1 MIKKIAGEVW
11 KPLTFGGHKTLRNKY
26 AISTQGRIASYK
38 DDVLEDGK
46 LLKGSVTSGYN
57 TLNLHADG
65 KSNTLYVHR
74 EVAKQFLSKPGKK
87 DAIVIHLNHNKSD
100 NRSKNLK
107 WVNQEYAIG
116 HQQKSPARKAFHER
130 QRSKNKGLK
139 LSLAQV
145 KTIKSTLTNPKRK
158 LNNRQLAEKY
168 GVSEMTIYRIL
179 RGESWGNI

>member
-26 AISTQGRIASYK
+26 AISSLGRIASYQ
-38 DDVLEDGK
+38 DDVLDGK

-74 EVAKQFLSKPGKK
+74 EVAKHFLPKAGKK
-87 DAIVIHLNHNKSD
+87 DTIVIHINHDKSD

-107 WVNQEYAIG
+107 WVTQENAIG

-139 LSLAQV
+139 LSLTQV
-145 KTIKSTLTNPKRK
+145 KSIKTMLANPKRK

-168 GVSEMTIYRIL
+168 NVSEMTIYRIL
-179 RGESWGNI
+179 RGESWSKA